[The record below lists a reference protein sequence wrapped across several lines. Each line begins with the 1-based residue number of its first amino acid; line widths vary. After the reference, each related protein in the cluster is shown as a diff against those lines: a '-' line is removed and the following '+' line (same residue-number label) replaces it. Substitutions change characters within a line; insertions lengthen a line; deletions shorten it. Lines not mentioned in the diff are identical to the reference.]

1 MTLPGKKINS
11 IDKDILVP
19 IWMSE
24 PAFET
29 LPMHERQK
37 RFDRAK
43 AVQHNLEV
51 EED

>member
-1 MTLPGKKINS
+1 MTPPGKKINS

-19 IWMSE
+19 VWMSE

-37 RFDRAK
+37 RFTEQRPS
-43 AVQHNLEV
+43 NITWR
-51 EED
+51 